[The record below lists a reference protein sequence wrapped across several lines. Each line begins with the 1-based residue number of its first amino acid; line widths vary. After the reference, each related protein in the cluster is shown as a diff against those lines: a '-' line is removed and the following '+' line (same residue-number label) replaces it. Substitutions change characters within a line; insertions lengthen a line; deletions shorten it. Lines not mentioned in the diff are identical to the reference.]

1 MLLSSYAMG
10 NKIAVIALG
19 GNAFTRA
26 GQAGTHEEQEANAL
40 VMARSIMSLLRAGWG
55 VVVVHGNG
63 PQVGSLALAH
73 EESSGVVPPQPLF
86 TLGAMTQGQ
95 MGSLISLALRRVS
108 GWPRVRPAAIVTHVT
123 VDPADPAFSHP
134 TKPIGPFLERAEAEE
149 LAARRGWSIVED
161 SGRGYRRVVPSPEPI
176 DILEAGAILAL
187 IDAGFVVVAAGG
199 GGVAV
204 VSGPD
209 GHHGIDAVIDK
220 DYAAQRLATSLDAEA
235 LVLVT
240 GVETVMLDFGT
251 PGQRAVEEMTLEEAE
266 RHLAAGQFPPGSM
279 GPKVR
284 ASTRFLRAGGR
295 VAVITTP
302 ELVYPSLE
310 GRASLLEGRSGTS
323 ILGYTRGPA
332 PAAVET
338 SALVGP

>member
-1 MLLSSYAMG
+1 MAR
-10 NKIAVIALG
+10 IAVIALG

-26 GQAGTHEEQEANAL
+26 GQAGTYEEQEANAQG
-40 VMARSIMSLLRAGWG
+40 MARSVMALLRSGWG
-55 VVVVHGNG
+55 VVIVHGNG
-63 PQVGSLALAH
+63 PQVGSLAIAH
-73 EESSGVVPPQPLF
+73 EESAGVIPSQPLF
-86 TLGAMTQGQ
+86 NLGAMTQGQ

-108 GWPRVRPAAIVTHVT
+108 GWPRVRPAALVTHVT
-123 VDPADPAFSHP
+123 VDPADPAFGHP
-134 TKPIGPFLERAEAEE
+134 TKPIGPFLERAEAEG
-149 LAARRGWSIVED
+149 LAAARGWSIVED

-187 IDAGFVVVAAGG
+187 VDAGFVVVAAGG

-209 GHHGIDAVIDK
+209 GYRGVDAVIDK
-220 DYAAQRLATSLDAEA
+220 DYAAQRLATSLEAEA

-240 GVETVMLDFGT
+240 GVEAVMLDFGT
-251 PGQRAVEEMTLEEAE
+251 PAQRAVEEMSLEEAE
-266 RHLAAGQFPPGSM
+266 RHLGEGQFPPGSM
-279 GPKVR
+279 GPKMR
-284 ASTRFLRAGGR
+284 AATRFLRAGGR

-310 GRASLLEGRSGTS
+310 GRASLLEGRAGTS
-323 ILGYTRGPA
+323 ILGHPRAEIPL
-332 PAAVET
+332 AAEA

>member
-1 MLLSSYAMG
+1 M
-10 NKIAVIALG
+10 IALG

-26 GQAGTHEEQEANAL
+26 GQAGTHEEQEENAL
-40 VMARSIMSLLRAGWG
+40 VMARSVMALLRAGWG

-73 EESSGVVPPQPLF
+73 EEGSGVVPPQPLF

-95 MGSLISLALRRVS
+95 IGSLISLALRRVS
-108 GWPRVRPAAIVTHVT
+108 GWPRVRPAALVTHVT
-123 VDPADPAFSHP
+123 VDPADPAFAHP
-134 TKPIGPFLERAEAEE
+134 TKPIGPFLGRDEAAA
-149 LAARRGWSIVED
+149 LAAVRGWSIAED
-161 SGRGYRRVVPSPEPI
+161 SGRGWRRVVPSPEPI
-176 DILEAGAILAL
+176 DILETGAILAL
-187 IDAGFVVVAAGG
+187 IDAGLVVVAAGG

-204 VSGPD
+204 VHGAD
-209 GHHGIDAVIDK
+209 GYRGVDAVIDK
-220 DYAAQRLATSLDAEA
+220 DSTAQRLATSLDAEA

-251 PGQRAVEEMTLEEAE
+251 ARQRAVEEMTLDEAE
-266 RHLAAGQFPPGSM
+266 RHLAEGQFPPGSM

-284 ASTRFLRAGGR
+284 AATRFLRAGGR

-310 GRASLLEGRSGTS
+310 GRASPLEGGCGTT
-323 ILGYTRGPA
+323 IHGVAAAPVPA
-332 PAAVET
+332 PSAGAGA

>member
-1 MLLSSYAMG
+1 MAR
-10 NKIAVIALG
+10 IAVIALG

-26 GQAGTHEEQEANAL
+26 GQAGTYAEQEANAL
-40 VMARSIMSLLRAGWG
+40 VMARAVMSLLRAGWG
-55 VVVVHGNG
+55 VVIVHGNG
-63 PQVGSLALAH
+63 PQVGSLAIAH
-73 EESSGVVPPQPLF
+73 EESAGVIPPQPLF
-86 TLGAMTQGQ
+86 NLGAMTQGQ

-108 GWPRVRPAAIVTHVT
+108 GWPRVRPAALVTHVT

-134 TKPIGPFLERAEAEE
+134 TKPIGPFLGRAEAEQ
-149 LAARRGWSIVED
+149 LAASRGWSIVED

-209 GHHGIDAVIDK
+209 GYRGVDAVIDK
-220 DYAAQRLATSLDAEA
+220 DYAAQRLATSLEAEA

-251 PGQRAVEEMTLEEAE
+251 PEQRAVEEMTLDEAE
-266 RHLAAGQFPPGSM
+266 RHLQEGQFPPGSM
-279 GPKVR
+279 GPKMR
-284 ASTRFLRAGGR
+284 AATRFLRAGGR

-310 GRASLLEGRSGTS
+310 GRASLLEGKAGTS
-323 ILGYTRGPA
+323 ILGYSR
-332 PAAVET
+332 AASVRAAEA

>member
-1 MLLSSYAMG
+1 MAR
-10 NKIAVIALG
+10 IAVIALG

-26 GQAGTHEEQEANAL
+26 GQAGTYAEQEANAL
-40 VMARSIMSLLRAGWG
+40 VMARAVMSLLRAGWG
-55 VVVVHGNG
+55 VVIVHGNG
-63 PQVGSLALAH
+63 PQVGSLAIAH
-73 EESSGVVPPQPLF
+73 EESAGVIPPQPLF
-86 TLGAMTQGQ
+86 NLGAMTQGQ

-108 GWPRVRPAAIVTHVT
+108 GWPRVRPAALVTHVT
-123 VDPADPAFSHP
+123 VDPADPAFGHP
-134 TKPIGPFLERAEAEE
+134 TKPIGPFLGRAEAEQ
-149 LAARRGWSIVED
+149 LAASRGWSIVED

-209 GHHGIDAVIDK
+209 GYHGVDAVIDK
-220 DYAAQRLATSLDAEA
+220 DYAAQRLATSLEAEA

-251 PGQRAVEEMTLEEAE
+251 PEQRGVEEMTLDEAE
-266 RHLAAGQFPPGSM
+266 RHLQEGQFPPGSM
-279 GPKVR
+279 GPKMR
-284 ASTRFLRAGGR
+284 AATRFLRAGGR

-310 GRASLLEGRSGTS
+310 GRASLLEGKAGTS
-323 ILGYTRGPA
+323 ILGYSRDPSVR
-332 PAAVET
+332 AAEA

>member
-1 MLLSSYAMG
+1 MAR
-10 NKIAVIALG
+10 IAVIALG

-26 GQAGTHEEQEANAL
+26 GQAGTYAEQEANAL
-40 VMARSIMSLLRAGWG
+40 VMARAVMSLLRAGWG
-55 VVVVHGNG
+55 VVIVHGNG
-63 PQVGSLALAH
+63 PQVGSLAIAF
-73 EESSGVVPPQPLF
+73 EESAGVIPPQPLF
-86 TLGAMTQGQ
+86 NLGAMTQGQ
-95 MGSLISLALRRVS
+95 MGSIISLALRRVS
-108 GWPRVRPAAIVTHVT
+108 GWPRVRPAALVTHVT

-134 TKPIGPFLERAEAEE
+134 TKPIGPFLGRAEAEE
-149 LAARRGWSIVED
+149 LAAGRGWSIAED

-204 VSGPD
+204 VSGAD
-209 GHHGIDAVIDK
+209 GYRGIDAVIDK
-220 DYAAQRLATSLDAEA
+220 DYAAQRLATSLEAEA

-251 PGQRAVEEMTLEEAE
+251 PQQRAVEEMTLEEAE
-266 RHLAAGQFPPGSM
+266 LHLQAGQFPPGSM
-279 GPKVR
+279 GPKMR
-284 ASTRFLRAGGR
+284 AATRFLRAGGR
-295 VAVITTP
+295 VAVVTTP

-310 GRASLLEGRSGTS
+310 GRASLLEGKAGTS
-323 ILGYTRGPA
+323 ILGFPRAASAG
-332 PAAVET
+332 AVEA

>member
-1 MLLSSYAMG
+1 MG
-10 NKIAVIALG
+10 RIAVIALG

-26 GQAGTHEEQEANAL
+26 GQAGTYAEQEANAL
-40 VMARSIMSLLRAGWG
+40 VMARAVMALLRAGWG
-55 VVVVHGNG
+55 VVIVHGNG
-63 PQVGSLALAH
+63 PQVGSLAIAH
-73 EESSGVVPPQPLF
+73 EESAGVIPPQPLF
-86 TLGAMTQGQ
+86 NLGAMTQGQ
-95 MGSLISLALRRVS
+95 MGSILSLALRRVS
-108 GWPRVRPAAIVTHVT
+108 GWPRVRPAALVTHVT

-134 TKPIGPFLERAEAEE
+134 TKPIGPFLGRAEAEA
-149 LAARRGWSIVED
+149 LASTRGWSIAED

-209 GHHGIDAVIDK
+209 GYRGVDAVIDK
-220 DYAAQRLATSLDAEA
+220 DYAAQRLATSLEAEA

-251 PGQRAVEEMTLEEAE
+251 PRQRAVEEMTLDEAE
-266 RHLAAGQFPPGSM
+266 RHLQAGQFPPGSM
-279 GPKVR
+279 GPKIR
-284 ASTRFLRAGGR
+284 AATRFLRAGGR

-310 GRASLLEGRSGTS
+310 GRASLLEGRAGTS
-323 ILGYTRGPA
+323 ILGYPRVGSA
-332 PAAVET
+332 GAVEA

>member
-1 MLLSSYAMG
+1 MLETSYAMR

-26 GQAGTHEEQEANAL
+26 GQAGTYEEQEANAL
-40 VMARSIMSLLRAGWG
+40 VMARSVMSMLRAGWG
-55 VVVVHGNG
+55 VVIVHGNG

-73 EESSGVVPPQPLF
+73 EESAAVVPPQPLF

-123 VDPADPAFSHP
+123 VDPADPAFAHP
-134 TKPIGPFLERAEAEE
+134 TKPIGPFLGRAEAEE
-149 LAARRGWSIVED
+149 LAAQRGWSIVED
-161 SGRGYRRVVPSPEPI
+161 SGRGWRRVVASPEPI
-176 DILEAGAILAL
+176 DILESGAILAL
-187 IDAGFVVVAAGG
+187 VDAGFVVVAAGG
-199 GGVAV
+199 GGIAVAG
-204 VSGPD
+204 GPD

-220 DYAAQRLATSLDAEA
+220 DYAAQRLATSLGAEA

-251 PGQRAVEEMTLEEAE
+251 ARQRAVEEMTLEEAE
-266 RHLAAGQFPPGSM
+266 AHLADGQFPPGSM

-323 ILGYTRGPA
+323 ILGYQSMEHPA
-332 PAAVET
+332 TATA

>member
-1 MLLSSYAMG
+1 MG
-10 NKIAVIALG
+10 RIAVIALG

-40 VMARSIMSLLRAGWG
+40 VMARTVMALLRAGWG
-55 VVVVHGNG
+55 VVIVHGNG
-63 PQVGSLALAH
+63 PQVGSLAIAH
-73 EESSGVVPPQPLF
+73 EESAGVIPSQPLF

-108 GWPRVRPAAIVTHVT
+108 GWPRVRPAALVTHVT

-134 TKPIGPFLERAEAEE
+134 TKPIGPFLGRAEAEE
-149 LAARRGWSIVED
+149 LAAVRGWSIVED
-161 SGRGYRRVVPSPEPI
+161 SGRGWRRVVPSPEPI
-176 DILEAGAILAL
+176 DILESGAILAL

-209 GHHGIDAVIDK
+209 GYRGIDAVIDK
-220 DYAAQRLATSLDAEA
+220 DYAAQRLATSLGAEA

-240 GVETVMLDFGT
+240 GVETVMLDYGT
-251 PGQRAVEEMTLEEAE
+251 PAQRAVERMTLEEAE
-266 RHLAAGQFPPGSM
+266 LHLSAGQFPPGSM
-279 GPKVR
+279 GPKMR
-284 ASTRFLRAGGR
+284 AVTRFLRAGGR

-310 GRASLLEGRSGTS
+310 GRASLLEGKAGTTV
-323 ILGYTRGPA
+323 LGYSRAESAGP
-332 PAAVET
+332 VEA

>member
-1 MLLSSYAMG
+1 
-10 NKIAVIALG
+10 V
-19 GNAFTRA
+19 
-26 GQAGTHEEQEANAL
+26 Q
-40 VMARSIMSLLRAGWG
+40 
-55 VVVVHGNG
+55 
-63 PQVGSLALAH
+63 
-73 EESSGVVPPQPLF
+73 
-86 TLGAMTQGQ
+86 
-95 MGSLISLALRRVS
+95 
-108 GWPRVRPAAIVTHVT
+108 PAALVTHVT

-134 TKPIGPFLERAEAEE
+134 SKPIGPFLGRAEAED

-176 DILEAGAILAL
+176 DILETGAILAL
-187 IDAGFVVVAAGG
+187 IQAGYVVVAAGG

-204 VSGPD
+204 VSTPD
-209 GHHGIDAVIDK
+209 GYRGIDAVIDK
-220 DYAAQRLATSLDAEA
+220 DYAAQRLAASLLAEA

-251 PGQRAVEEMTLEEAE
+251 PRQHAVEEMTVDEAE
-266 RHLAAGQFPPGSM
+266 RHLADGQFPPGSM

-284 ASTRFLRAGGR
+284 AATRFLRAGGR

-310 GRASLLEGRSGTS
+310 GRASQLEGTGGTS
-323 ILGYTRGPA
+323 IVRDARA
-332 PAAVET
+332 PSGGAVGT

>member
-1 MLLSSYAMG
+1 MEMDR
-10 NKIAVIALG
+10 IAVIALG

-26 GQAGTHEEQEANAL
+26 GQAGTYEEQEANAL
-40 VMARSIMSLLRAGWG
+40 TMARAVRALLRAGWG

-63 PQVGSLALAH
+63 PQVGSLAIAH
-73 EESSGVVPPQPLF
+73 EESAGVIPPQPLF
-86 TLGAMTQGQ
+86 NLGAMTQGQ

-108 GWPRVRPAAIVTHVT
+108 GWPRVQPAALVTHVT

-134 TKPIGPFLERAEAEE
+134 SKPIGPFLGRAEAED

-161 SGRGYRRVVPSPEPI
+161 SGRGYRRVVPSPEPV
-176 DILEAGAILAL
+176 DILETGAILAL
-187 IDAGFVVVAAGG
+187 
-199 GGVAV
+199 
-204 VSGPD
+204 VSTPD
-209 GHHGIDAVIDK
+209 GYRGVDAVIDK
-220 DYAAQRLATSLDAEA
+220 DYAAQRLAASLLAEA

-251 PGQRAVEEMTLEEAE
+251 PGQRSVEEMTVEEAE
-266 RHLAAGQFPPGSM
+266 RHLADGQFPPGSM

-284 ASTRFLRAGGR
+284 AATRFLRAGGR

-310 GRASLLEGRSGTS
+310 GRASLLEGTGGTRIVRDARAQSGGTA
-323 ILGYTRGPA
+323 G
-332 PAAVET
+332 T
-338 SALVGP
+338 SALVGS

>member
-1 MLLSSYAMG
+1 MEMDR
-10 NKIAVIALG
+10 IAVIALG

-26 GQAGTHEEQEANAL
+26 GQAGTYEEQEANAL
-40 VMARSIMSLLRAGWG
+40 TMARAVRALLRAGWG

-63 PQVGSLALAH
+63 PQVGSLAIAH
-73 EESSGVVPPQPLF
+73 EESAGVIPPQPLF
-86 TLGAMTQGQ
+86 NLGAMTQGQ

-108 GWPRVRPAAIVTHVT
+108 GWPRVQPAALVTHVT
-123 VDPADPAFSHP
+123 VDPADPAFAHP
-134 TKPIGPFLERAEAEE
+134 SKPIGPFLGRAEAED

-161 SGRGYRRVVPSPEPI
+161 SGRGYRRVVPSPEPV
-176 DILEAGAILAL
+176 DILETGAILAL
-187 IDAGFVVVAAGG
+187 IQAGYVVVAAGG

-204 VSGPD
+204 VSTPD
-209 GHHGIDAVIDK
+209 GYRGIDAVIDK
-220 DYAAQRLATSLDAEA
+220 DYAAQRLAGSLLAEA

-251 PGQRAVEEMTLEEAE
+251 PGQRAVEEMTVEEAE
-266 RHLAAGQFPPGSM
+266 RHLADGQFPPGSM

-284 ASTRFLRAGGR
+284 AATRFLRAGGR

-310 GRASLLEGRSGTS
+310 GRASQLEGTGGTS
-323 ILGYTRGPA
+323 IVRDLRA
-332 PAAVET
+332 PSGGAVGT

>member
-1 MLLSSYAMG
+1 MLLSPYAMR

-73 EESSGVVPPQPLF
+73 EESAAVVPPQPLF

-108 GWPRVRPAAIVTHVT
+108 GWPRVRPAAVVTHVT

-134 TKPIGPFLERAEAEE
+134 TKPIGPFLGRGEAEE

-209 GHHGIDAVIDK
+209 GYHGVDAVIDK

-251 PGQRAVEEMTLEEAE
+251 PRQRAVEEMTLDEAE
-266 RHLAAGQFPPGSM
+266 RHLADGQFPPGSM

-284 ASTRFLRAGGR
+284 ASTRFLRSGGR

-323 ILGYTRGPA
+323 ILGSARSEA

-338 SALVGP
+338 SALVGS